1 MLITKEM
8 YERAK
13 EVEEAEARL
22 YELEYWD
29 DYTEE
34 YIEWETLY
42 DNFYKDFKLNKFRVR
57 NQTSTIIKKYE
68 RKLNK

>member
-42 DNFYKDFKLNKFRVR
+42 DNFYKDFKLNKFRAR